1 MTYQGIHHGG
11 TALVVC
17 ALKTEAKGIINAY
30 DMERNESVPFPLFMS
45 DGVCCVI
52 TGVGS
57 TQVMRILPLAIGV
70 TAPAVLINA
79 GCAGALSSAMAKDT
93 VYEITRVN
101 MHEEGKSSPCSIE
114 LVTTGAFPD
123 ASLFTSPEP
132 VLDAESRDNL
142 GKRYDL
148 VDMEGYAVAAIAE
161 KTNIPVSII
170 KIVSDSSADDD
181 ELTVRRNITR
191 CGETLSRETVRFI
204 RSL

>member
-30 DMERNESVPFPLFMS
+30 EMERNESVPFPLFMS
-45 DGVCCVI
+45 EGICCAV
-52 TGVGS
+52 TGVGAI
-57 TQVMRILPLAIGV
+57 QVMRVLPLAIGI

-79 GCAGALSSAMAKDT
+79 GCAGTLSSSMAKDT
-93 VYEITRVN
+93 VYEITRAN
-101 MHEEGKSSPCSIE
+101 MHEAGESSPRSIE
-114 LVTTGAFPD
+114 LVTTGAFPG
-123 ASLFTSPEP
+123 ATLFTSPEP
-132 VLDAESRDNL
+132 VLDAESRGKL
-142 GKRYDL
+142 GTRYDL

-161 KTNIPVSII
+161 KTSIPVSII

-181 ELTVRRNITR
+181 ELTIRRNITR
-191 CGETLSRETVRFI
+191 CGETLARETVRFI

>member
-30 DMERNESVPFPLFMS
+30 DMERNESVPFPLYMS
-45 DGVCCVI
+45 NGICCAV
-52 TGVGS
+52 TGVG
-57 TQVMRILPLAIGV
+57 TIQVMRMLPLAIGV

-79 GCAGALSSAMAKDT
+79 GCAGALSSSVSKDT
-93 VYEITRVN
+93 VYEITKVSMRD
-101 MHEEGKSSPCSIE
+101 EDDLSTRSIE
-114 LVTTGAFPD
+114 LVTTGAFHD
-123 ASLFTSPEP
+123 ATLLTSPEP
-132 VLDAESRDNL
+132 ILDAKSRGSF
-142 GKRYDL
+142 GKQYDL
-148 VDMEGYAVAAIAE
+148 ADMEGYAVAAIAE
-161 KTNIPVSII
+161 KTNIPASII

-191 CGETLSRETVRFI
+191 CGETLARETIRFI